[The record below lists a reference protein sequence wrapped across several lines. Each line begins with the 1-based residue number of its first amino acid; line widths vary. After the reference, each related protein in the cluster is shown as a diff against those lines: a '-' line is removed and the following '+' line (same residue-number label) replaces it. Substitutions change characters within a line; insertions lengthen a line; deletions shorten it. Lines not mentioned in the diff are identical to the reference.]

1 MNSDLRKLAPFEPL
15 VEEAGNGSNQP
26 ATLKRKREQRIWK
39 LQAKCNNKSD
49 AIDIINGENTWSYY
63 YKNKCVDGEKIYY
76 RCNKAKKREQQCP
89 LQISSTQRER
99 RRG

>member
-1 MNSDLRKLAPFEPL
+1 M
-15 VEEAGNGSNQP
+15 G
-26 ATLKRKREQRIWK
+26 EQRIWK

-89 LQISSTQRER
+89 AGLYLLLNVKDEGVELYCTETDHDTTISLYQQSDFLCGR
-99 RRG
+99 